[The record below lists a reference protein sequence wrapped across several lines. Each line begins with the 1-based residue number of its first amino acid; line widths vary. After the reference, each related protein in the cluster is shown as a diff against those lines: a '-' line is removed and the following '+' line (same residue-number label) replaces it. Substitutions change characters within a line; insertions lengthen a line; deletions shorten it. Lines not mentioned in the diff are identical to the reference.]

1 MVLNFLKTEE
11 DLNYNIHD
19 IEFQKTKTVFSTTT
33 LKKEEY
39 KITCIERLYLDIW
52 DFLDRR
58 VVAQYEN
65 HGNLFRINENIIKVK
80 FYHSD
85 YAANYVEFT
94 LFNVECYL
102 VPHSQLDYDKNFFN
116 KEFFKKWEDCPYE
129 IHIIEIATIKQED
142 DEEDEEEDEEEKEP
156 IELKQTI
163 MCDECVIC
171 LENKAN
177 ILYPKCLHISTCKR
191 CEELNPIFK
200 CPICR
205 EEVVI
210 KYII

>member
-1 MVLNFLKTEE
+1 MLSTGRKTSF
-11 DLNYNIHD
+11 IHS
-19 IEFQKTKTVFSTTT
+19 F
-33 LKKEEY
+33 

-58 VVAQYEN
+58 VAAQYEN
-65 HGNLFRINENIIKVK
+65 HGNLFKINENIIKVK

-85 YAANYVEFT
+85 YTANYVEFT
-94 LFNVECYL
+94 LFRLKCYL
-102 VPHSQLDYDKNFFN
+102 VSRDQLDYDKNFFN
-116 KEFFKKWEDCPYE
+116 KEFFKRFEDCPYE

-142 DEEDEEEDEEEKEP
+142 ESEDEPEEEDEEF

-163 MCDECVIC
+163 IYDKCVIC

-191 CEELNPIFK
+191 CEELHPIFK
-200 CPICR
+200 YPMCR
-205 EEVVI
+205 EEVMI